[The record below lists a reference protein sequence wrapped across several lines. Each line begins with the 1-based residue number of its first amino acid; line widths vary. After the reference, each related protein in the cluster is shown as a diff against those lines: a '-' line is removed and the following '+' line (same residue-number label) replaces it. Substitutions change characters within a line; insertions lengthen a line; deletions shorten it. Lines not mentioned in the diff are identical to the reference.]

1 MLSLY
6 YKSISNK
13 TYSLVQDQ
21 LKNELLILK
30 KILLNSHNNKIRKK
44 KRNKMYTYL
53 WNEMKLWVGKI
64 ILTLF
69 LRRWN
74 GR

>member
-30 KILLNSHNNKIRKK
+30 KILLNSRNNKIRKK

>member
-1 MLSLY
+1 MLNLY

-30 KILLNSHNNKIRKK
+30 KILLNSRNNKIRKK

-69 LRRWN
+69 LQRWN

>member
-1 MLSLY
+1 MLNLY